1 MWGQQQK
8 ALFQAHASW
17 RRARQLSK
25 SLLQKGAIGALAH
38 TRRLPNWRTG
48 TGQAASCRDRGT
60 GNNMATPEQV
70 VAAVHALYHGAN
82 LTQQAQANH
91 WLTAF
96 QQSAEAW
103 QVPFA
108 LLVPEQPEEVQ
119 FFAATLLVRKVRT
132 DWSKLEAG
140 SRQGLSQAI
149 R

>member
-1 MWGQQQK
+1 MFPHHGQK
-8 ALFQAHASW
+8 W
-17 RRARQLSK
+17 RRTPAQHHSNSGASSRSV
-25 SLLQKGAIGALAH
+25 LLPH
-38 TRRLPNWRTG
+38 NRLPTQLADEQ
-48 TGQAASCRDRGT
+48 GQIASARDRHLA
-60 GNNMATPEQV
+60 MATPEQV

-82 LTQQAQANH
+82 LTQKAQANH

-96 QQSAEAW
+96 QQSTEAW

-132 DWSKLEAG
+132 DWCKLDAG

>member
-1 MWGQQQK
+1 
-8 ALFQAHASW
+8 
-17 RRARQLSK
+17 
-25 SLLQKGAIGALAH
+25 
-38 TRRLPNWRTG
+38 
-48 TGQAASCRDRGT
+48 
-60 GNNMATPEQV
+60 MATPEQV

-82 LTQQAQANH
+82 LTQKAQANH

-96 QQSAEAW
+96 QQSTEAW

-132 DWSKLEAG
+132 DWCKLDAG